1 MKQGDVIFVLYT
13 TPASFKMQRI
23 CWCLCVQVPTIYS
36 QCIMQIKL
44 YKIICKTLCSVG
56 VIVASSEIAF
66 GHRTSVFI
74 VLVCV
79 MLCFSA
85 FSVPFVVSLF
95 LCSCEYGLCKQVC
108 KCNCTRP
115 FVRPLIAEVRKLQP

>member
-66 GHRTSVFI
+66 GHCTSVFI
-74 VLVCV
+74 VLVSLCNVVLLCV
-79 MLCFSA
+79 QCA
-85 FSVPFVVSLF
+85 ICCIAIFVF
-95 LCSCEYGLCKQVC
+95 M
-108 KCNCTRP
+108 
-115 FVRPLIAEVRKLQP
+115 